1 METSTLV
8 LVCSIWANVIVI
20 PLLAF
25 WVTENKKRKSFYYR
39 RKRKSFETFT
49 CWCVICVI
57 KKEFWFSWLSQLFF
71 FFFFLIIGS
80 ASLNYNSLLFF
91 DWSSYLYVVCICWSN
106 SLPNQFMTSVLYLLC
121 STKLVSIPIKQ
132 ILKLFNI
139 YRYRVTTKSL

>member
-39 RKRKSFETFT
+39 RKRKSFETVT
-49 CWCVICVI
+49 CWCVICVM
-57 KKEFWFSWLSQLFF
+57 KKEFWFSWLSPLF

-139 YRYRVTTKSL
+139 YRYRVTAKSL